1 MAAEGGRDNSRKT
14 MVSVRL
20 DPEEEAALKAEA
32 AEHGETLSQ
41 YIRNLLVRR
50 NSSVNTGA
58 VDFRSYPTSST
69 GTPGNLALEAANG
82 MLVSK
87 TAQPYVSSLTPR

>member
-1 MAAEGGRDNSRKT
+1 MAAEGGRDSSRKS

-32 AEHGETLSQ
+32 TEHGETLSQ

-50 NSSVNTGA
+50 NSSADAGV
-58 VDFRSYPTSST
+58 VDYRSYPVSST
-69 GTPGNLALEAANG
+69 GTAGNLAIEAADG
-82 MLVSK
+82 ALVSK